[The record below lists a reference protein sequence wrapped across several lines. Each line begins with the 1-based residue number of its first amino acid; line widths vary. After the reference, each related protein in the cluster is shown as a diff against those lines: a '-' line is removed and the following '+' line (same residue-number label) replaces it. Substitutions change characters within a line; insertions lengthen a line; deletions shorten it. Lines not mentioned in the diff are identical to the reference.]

1 MVVIACASLVGSLE
15 VAVQPSFS
23 KAQGIRELEFLT
35 DLVEKE
41 VKAREPNRVQR
52 QGRWSFN
59 KEVTVRPKSRQGTCK
74 LGYHQVEK
82 PRQGA
87 QFLDKPHLIGG
98 GVAVKTGR

>member
-1 MVVIACASLVGSLE
+1 M
-15 VAVQPSFS
+15 QPSFS

-35 DLVEKE
+35 GLVEEE

-52 QGRWSFN
+52 QSRWSFN
-59 KEVTVRPKSRQGTCK
+59 KEVIVRSKSRQETYK
-74 LGYHQVEK
+74 LGYHQVDK

-98 GVAVKTGR
+98 GGVGAVKTGG